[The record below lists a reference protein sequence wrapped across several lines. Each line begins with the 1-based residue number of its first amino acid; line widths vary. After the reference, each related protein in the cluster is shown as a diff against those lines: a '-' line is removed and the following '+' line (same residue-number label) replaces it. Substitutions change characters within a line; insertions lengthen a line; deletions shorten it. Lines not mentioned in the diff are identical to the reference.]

1 MVCNPYWS
9 YCLFVSCRVWLIA
22 IELNFAELS
31 EMDSTLMFA
40 LFASMLSVSILILS
54 NWKFHA
60 QKLIYRTDT
69 IVLKAVTKIVRR
81 TYFVPSE
88 DPDQS

>member
-1 MVCNPYWS
+1 
-9 YCLFVSCRVWLIA
+9 
-22 IELNFAELS
+22 
-31 EMDSTLMFA
+31 MFA
-40 LFASMLSVSILILS
+40 LFASILSVSILILS
-54 NWKFHA
+54 NWKFHT